1 MKPPSPREDAPIG
14 GVRHHDQMS
23 DARPPR
29 PDIRE
34 SNKTVIARYRE
45 TGGRDEEQKALVL
58 LTTTG
63 AKTGQ
68 RHTTPVCVQQ
78 DGDRLIVAGTMG
90 GTPRHPQWYR
100 NLTANPEL
108 TVEFRGEQYQA
119 KATTVPNGPERDQLF
134 ARMNEVIPGA
144 YGYQDR
150 CRDHRQI
157 PVVALERVVEA

>member
-1 MKPPSPREDAPIG
+1 
-14 GVRHHDQMS
+14 MS

-45 TGGRDEEQKALVL
+45 TRGRDDEQRALVL

-68 RHTTPVCVQQ
+68 MHTTPVCVQQ

-90 GTPRHPQWYR
+90 GASRHPQWYR
-100 NLTANPEL
+100 NLIAHPEL
-108 TVEFRGEQYQA
+108 TVEFRGEQYRA
-119 KATTVPNGPERDQLF
+119 KAITVANGPERDRLF

-157 PVVALERVVEA
+157 PVIALERT